1 MQTKKITTTGLAI
14 LAIVAAVSL
23 ITASSS
29 GSLVTS
35 AFAVKKG
42 TDKKGTGSSSSSTSE
57 KGTSA
62 NTGSSSSSSSTGSK
76 SKFVKCVT
84 AISGSPTK
92 AQVDNCWNQV
102 FGGGSGLTLGGSFG
116 GGSSTGLTLGSSGG
130 SSTSGKSSSG
140 SSGHSSGSSSGTST

>member
-1 MQTKKITTTGLAI
+1 MQTKKIATTGLAI

-23 ITASSS
+23 ITASGS
-29 GSLVTS
+29 GNLVTS

-42 TDKKGTGSSSSSTSE
+42 TGSSSSSTSK

-62 NTGSSSSSSSTGSK
+62 NTGSSSSSSTGSK
-76 SKFVKCVT
+76 SKFIKCVT
-84 AISGSPTK
+84 TISGSPTK

-116 GGSSTGLTLGSSGG
+116 GGSSSSGLTLGSS
-130 SSTSGKSSSG
+130 SASGKSSSG
-140 SSGHSSGSSSGTST
+140 SSGHSSGSSSGTGT

>member
-1 MQTKKITTTGLAI
+1 MQTKKITTTGLPI
-14 LAIVAAVSL
+14 LAIVTAISL

-35 AFAVKKG
+35 AFAVKKDGSDKSG
-42 TDKKGTGSSSSSTSE
+42 TSSSGSGSSTSKKGTSSTG
-57 KGTSA
+57 GT
-62 NTGSSSSSSSTGSK
+62 STGSK
-76 SKFVKCVT
+76 SKFIKCVT

-92 AQVDNCWNQV
+92 AQVDSCWNQV

-116 GGSSTGLTLGSSGG
+116 GSSSGGLTLGSSS

-140 SSGHSSGSSSGTST
+140 SLGHSSGSSSATST

>member
-42 TDKKGTGSSSSSTSE
+42 TDKKGTSSSSSSTSN
-57 KGTSA
+57 KGTSS
-62 NTGSSSSSSSTGSK
+62 NTGSSSSSSTGSK

-130 SSTSGKSSSG
+130 SSTSGKSNSG